1 MRKLMLAVLLSSI
14 PVFAVRAAEPLP
26 GPTALDIQQAVR
38 AHIAAEISTI
48 EAVQRKDVP
57 PIRELLGPIAERMLP
72 DPASIQVTVDHAAPI
87 APDRYTA
94 LVTISGN
101 LGTET
106 RSIELVHKPD
116 RWALAED

>member
-1 MRKLMLAVLLSSI
+1 MRKFMSAVLLSSV
-14 PVFAVRAAEPLP
+14 PVFAAQAAEPLP
-26 GPTALDIQQAVR
+26 GPTAADIQQAVR
-38 AHIAAEISTI
+38 AHIAAEVSAI
-48 EAVQRKDVP
+48 ETVQRKDVP
-57 PIRELLGPIAERMLP
+57 SIRELLGPIADRMLP
-72 DPASIQVTVDHAAPI
+72 NPASIQVTVDSAAPV

-106 RSIELVHKPD
+106 RSVELVHKPD